1 MSKVYLVQEI
11 PVDTAETGQ
20 PKYNILGAQKYGEI
34 KTYVTRVFANDF
46 ISGSINISNT
56 R

>member
-11 PVDTAETGQ
+11 PGTGKGE

-34 KTYVTRVFANDF
+34 KTHAYQSFHK
-46 ISGSINISNT
+46 
-56 R
+56 